1 MSAIRVNKKPTSST
15 FRFLK
20 ENVLSVTD
28 LTRTNKLSEILN
40 QYAGEE
46 TTEIYVIQNHKNR
59 NAIGVL
65 VDLEHYERLLKIQ
78 EAVEQSTDEIMY
90 EITIQRINEKAD
102 IPLGKVLDD
111 SDFDLDELLES
122 LPNTKLDED

>member
-1 MSAIRVNKKPTSST
+1 MNKKPTSST

-90 EITIQRINEKAD
+90 EIAIQRINEKAD

>member
-1 MSAIRVNKKPTSST
+1 MSAIDVNKKPTSST

-46 TTEIYVIQNHKNR
+46 TPEIYVIQNHKNR

-90 EITIQRINEKAD
+90 EIAMQRINEKAN

-111 SDFDLDELLES
+111 SDFDFNELVKS